1 MRTSYVETVFFGG
14 RRFCHRLLRA
24 KWWRLL
30 PSQEGLRK
38 FLALIFA
45 ECQLLK
51 DSVNADSVTFSIGS
65 GASPALIA
73 APHPGC

>member
-1 MRTSYVETVFFGG
+1 LVVAGFVTDS
-14 RRFCHRLLRA
+14 CA
-24 KWWRLL
+24 PKWWRLL

-51 DSVNADSVTFSIGS
+51 DSVNADSAAFSIG
-65 GASPALIA
+65 
-73 APHPGC
+73 